1 MCEFLSWV
9 EKEGGFM
16 MRRRSDIFFITMLFC
31 LALVAF
37 FAWMLKDNM
46 DKEMAKQIQAKK
58 AISLTL
64 TPYPSPKMQYSPK
77 LAHKIAKNPPVSIA
91 GMGGDDGRLINE
103 DRN

>member
-1 MCEFLSWV
+1 
-9 EKEGGFM
+9 
-16 MRRRSDIFFITMLFC
+16 MRRGSDIFFITMLFY

-46 DKEMAKQIQAKK
+46 DKEMARQIQAKK

-64 TPYPSPKMQYSPK
+64 SPKMQYSPK